1 MKTCFSALEYYSTG
15 QVLCVLEP
23 YLLHV
28 HTVSLCSFLHL
39 LYMVQA
45 GASVSGKSKNPSC

>member
-39 LYMVQA
+39 LYMVQD